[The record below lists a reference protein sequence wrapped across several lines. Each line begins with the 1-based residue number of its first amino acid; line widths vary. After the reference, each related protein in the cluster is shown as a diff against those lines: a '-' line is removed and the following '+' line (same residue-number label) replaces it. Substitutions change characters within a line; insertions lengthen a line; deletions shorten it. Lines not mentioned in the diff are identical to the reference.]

1 MRLALLSLAA
11 ATTSGF
17 APSSW
22 GSRQST
28 YLASSTVTEAHE
40 ATTKDDVDPIR
51 ELLKPAAINA
61 RLEAQLEK
69 MKEKDKTSRALTKDV
84 SAGTSTLVV
93 PILEKMR
100 QMRIILPWIWVRRK
114 TSLSPFVS
122 QHFGRDRSSR
132 LSLRTSTSLLS
143 TSLLVFFVFQGRVEG
158 DPWFKPST
166 MLLVVKWTTWT

>member
-1 MRLALLSLAA
+1 LAKKPNHPSTPRSKNPCSSGNLNRPGKNSQGTSKIISSIMRLALLSLAA

-100 QMRIILPWIWVRRK
+100 QCESSFLGFGSGGKHLSHLLFRNILAV
-114 TSLSPFVS
+114 TGAQDCL
-122 QHFGRDRSSR
+122 
-132 LSLRTSTSLLS
+132 
-143 TSLLVFFVFQGRVEG
+143 
-158 DPWFKPST
+158 
-166 MLLVVKWTTWT
+166 